1 MTTTYNKES
10 HTTTTFKDIN
20 AGYGIFADNEIYYV
34 DDENHYVDGAVVFSD
49 ITTVATT
56 ISDTRHTLMA
66 NNSALL
72 ARTDFY
78 LASGYPTQRDTK
90 SGYGMRC
97 DDDVILC
104 NSKKYDCQGAIMYNE
119 VSYGS

>member
-1 MTTTYNKES
+1 MVTTYNKES

-20 AGYGIFADNEIYYV
+20 AGYGIFADNEIYYA
-34 DDENHYVDGAVVFSD
+34 DDEAHYVDGAVVFSD

-72 ARTDFY
+72 ARTVFY
-78 LASGYPTQRDTK
+78 MANGKFILKDTLP
-90 SGYGMRC
+90 GHGIRC
-97 DDDVILC
+97 DDEVILC
-104 NSKKYDCQGAIMYNE
+104 NETKYDCQGAVMFYNE
-119 VSYGS
+119 GY